1 MLSKESLAAFGANC
15 DEGLSRCMNNET
27 LYFKLVQ
34 MALGDGKLAALRKAL
49 EAGNLDES
57 FELAHALKGVH
68 ANLALTPIHAPLS
81 ELTEKLRARD
91 GSGWEPLLAEAEKQA
106 AALAALCAG

>member
-1 MLSKESLAAFGANC
+1 MLTKETLTAFGANC

-34 MALGDGKLAALRKAL
+34 MALGDGKLTALRTAL
-49 EAGNLDES
+49 ESGNLDES

-68 ANLALTPIHAPLS
+68 ANLALTPILTPLAT
-81 ELTEKLRARD
+81 LTEKLRARD
-91 GSGWEPLLAEAEKQA
+91 GSGWEPLLAEAEKQTEDLK
-106 AALAALCAG
+106 ALAAG

>member
-68 ANLALTPIHAPLS
+68 ANLALTPIYQPVS
-81 ELTEKLRARD
+81 TLTELLRAKQEGDYLGLYNEMKEERD
-91 GSGWEPLLAEAEKQA
+91 RLLAM
-106 AALAALCAG
+106 